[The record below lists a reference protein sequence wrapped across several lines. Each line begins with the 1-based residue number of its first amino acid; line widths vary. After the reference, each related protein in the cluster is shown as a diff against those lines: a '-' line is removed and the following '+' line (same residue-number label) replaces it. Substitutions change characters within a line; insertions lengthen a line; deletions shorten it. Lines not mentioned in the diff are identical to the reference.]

1 MCGSDGGVLGS
12 GSQKAQV
19 TLPVWF
25 NERLVFLLRV
35 GMYAGSVCFVA
46 TLLPIF
52 LRLTI
57 ADVPVAAFVSEDGQL
72 GVLVGCALGSFILMV
87 VPQRRFEHA
96 VALLG
101 FASVCVGHSV
111 SWFVSDS
118 VFQVL
123 SGILFGTGLAFL
135 SISWFLLLRDTPFV
149 RILTHTALVVLG
161 ALLVNGMAFLLQAEA
176 ATALR
181 ELLLFVG
188 VVVVLAC
195 VLVEP
200 PEGGVTRVAARES
213 DGRDETPREELR
225 GLASSLLAL
234 VAFAVYSNSLDN
246 TFDIPHVSQ
255 SFLGLL
261 LAAVLVLAMARLVPK
276 KALVP
281 FSYWMAF
288 PCAAALLV
296 FFGKLLRQ
304 TVLFRVGSLGAAV
317 LFSAL
322 GIFAIA
328 FLASVCF
335 RDGFP
340 VLRTMGL
347 SLALLSGASIVG
359 RMLGLADLA
368 QDDRGSIVFV
378 VSTAFMVYVMLS
390 PAFQLWK
397 TRKDAESE
405 ETAPVERQSE
415 NKALVHEGFAREWG
429 LTPREEEVLMYVNE
443 GYNAPYIA
451 KALFVSDSTVRTH
464 LKSIYRK
471 TQTSSRMELIDLMRG
486 ERGEGGGK
494 RK

>member
-1 MCGSDGGVLGS
+1 MAGGSRNT
-12 GSQKAQV
+12 QAF
-19 TLPVWF
+19 LPTQPS
-25 NERLVFLLRV
+25 ERLAVLLHV
-35 GMYAGSVCFVA
+35 GTYAGSVCFVA

-72 GVLVGCALGSFILMV
+72 GALVGCALGSLALMV
-87 VPQRRFEHA
+87 LPQRRFEHA

-111 SWFVSDS
+111 SWFVSDP
-118 VFQVL
+118 VLQTL
-123 SGILFGTGLAFL
+123 SGVLFGVGLAFL
-135 SISWFLLLRDTPFV
+135 SVSWFLLLRDTPFV
-149 RILTHTALVVLG
+149 RILAHAALVVLG
-161 ALLVNGMAFLLQAEA
+161 ALLANGVAFFLQAEA

-188 VVVVLAC
+188 VVAVLAC
-195 VLVEP
+195 VLIEP
-200 PEGGVTRVAARES
+200 PESADASAPAREGG
-213 DGRDETPREELR
+213 GRGEAPREELR

-234 VAFAVYSNSLDN
+234 VVFAVYSNSLDN
-246 TFDIPHVSQ
+246 TFEIPHVSQ

-261 LAAVLVLAMARLVPK
+261 LAAILVLAMARLVPK

-281 FSYWMAF
+281 FSYWVAF

-296 FFGKLLRQ
+296 FLGSFLRQ

-368 QDDRGSIVFV
+368 QDERGSIVFV
-378 VSTAFMVYVMLS
+378 VSMAFMVYVMLS

-397 TRKDAESE
+397 TRKNAEGE
-405 ETAPVERQSE
+405 EAAPVERAGDG
-415 NKALVHEGFAREWG
+415 KALVREGFAREWG
-429 LTPREEEVLMYVNE
+429 LTPREEEVLAYVDD

-486 ERGEGGGK
+486 GRGEGGGEEK
-494 RK
+494 